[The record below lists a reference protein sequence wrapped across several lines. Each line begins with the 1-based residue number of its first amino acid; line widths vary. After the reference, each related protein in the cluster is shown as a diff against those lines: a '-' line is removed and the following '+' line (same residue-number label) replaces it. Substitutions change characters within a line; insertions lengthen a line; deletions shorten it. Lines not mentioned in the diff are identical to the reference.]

1 MTYIYRY
8 VDVEV
13 YPEEARAEIL
23 VRRAE
28 TVGSDIAL
36 QVGAAFDIYA
46 NNSVS
51 AGTDDKG
58 T

>member
-1 MTYIYRY
+1 M
-8 VDVEV
+8 EV
-13 YPEEARAEIL
+13 FPEEARAEIL
-23 VRRAE
+23 VKRAE

-36 QVGAAFDIYA
+36 QVGSSFDIFA